1 VTHGIRAGRHGGLPL
16 QDPRTDSNLP
26 SLRSVLLPGPMQTA
40 IATSPETMSPTMSPT
55 AAEPDVQLAASGD
68 RHAFERLYRDN
79 VNRVYAVCVRMC
91 GDRTRAEELA
101 QDAFVRAWERLP
113 QFRGESA
120 FSTWLHRLTVNVVLE
135 AQRTERRNR
144 ARTESDDVLDDAPP
158 IMRREHH
165 AEKMDL
171 AVAIAAL
178 PPGARAVFALHDVE
192 GYKHEEIAEMLDIT
206 AGGSKAQLHRA
217 RRLLREALA

>member
-1 VTHGIRAGRHGGLPL
+1 MMIPA
-16 QDPRTDSNLP
+16 
-26 SLRSVLLPGPMQTA
+26 
-40 IATSPETMSPTMSPT
+40 
-55 AAEPDVQLAASGD
+55 LAASVEMVPLTADADVALAARGD
-68 RHAFERLYRDN
+68 RLAFERLYREN
-79 VNRVYAVCVRMC
+79 VNRVFAICVKMC
-91 GDRTRAEELA
+91 GDRTQAEELA

-135 AQRTERRNR
+135 ARRGDRRRR
-144 ARTESDDVLDDAPP
+144 ARMVDDEDGTQDAPP
-158 IMRREHH
+158 LAPPSSD
-165 AEKMDL
+165 AERMDL
-171 AVAIAAL
+171 TAAIAAL

-192 GYKHEEIAEMLDIT
+192 GYKHEEIAVMLDIT

>member
-1 VTHGIRAGRHGGLPL
+1 
-16 QDPRTDSNLP
+16 
-26 SLRSVLLPGPMQTA
+26 MQTA

-55 AAEPDVQLAASGD
+55 AAAEPDVQLAASGD
-68 RHAFERLYRDN
+68 RRAFERLYRDN

-135 AQRTERRNR
+135 AQRTERRDR
-144 ARTESDDVLDDAPP
+144 ARSESDDVLDEAPP
-158 IMRREHH
+158 VMRREHH

>member
-1 VTHGIRAGRHGGLPL
+1 
-16 QDPRTDSNLP
+16 
-26 SLRSVLLPGPMQTA
+26 MQIA
-40 IATSPETMSPTMSPT
+40 IATSPETMSSTTSPTMSPN

-91 GDRTRAEELA
+91 GDRMRAEELA

-144 ARTESDDVLDDAPP
+144 ARTESDDVLDEVPP
-158 IMRREHH
+158 ITRREHH

-206 AGGSKAQLHRA
+206 SGGSKAQLHRA

>member
-1 VTHGIRAGRHGGLPL
+1 
-16 QDPRTDSNLP
+16 
-26 SLRSVLLPGPMQTA
+26 MQTA
-40 IATSPETMSPTMSPT
+40 IATSPEIMTPT

-79 VNRVYAVCVRMC
+79 LNRVYAVCVRMC
-91 GDRTRAEELA
+91 GDRSRAEELV

-113 QFRGESA
+113 QFRGDST

-135 AQRTERRNR
+135 AQRSERRSH
-144 ARTESDDVLDDAPP
+144 ARIESEDALDDAPP
-158 IMRREHH
+158 IAPREHH

-178 PPGARAVFALHDVE
+178 PAGARTVFALHDVE

-206 AGGSKAQLHRA
+206 SGGSKAQLHRA